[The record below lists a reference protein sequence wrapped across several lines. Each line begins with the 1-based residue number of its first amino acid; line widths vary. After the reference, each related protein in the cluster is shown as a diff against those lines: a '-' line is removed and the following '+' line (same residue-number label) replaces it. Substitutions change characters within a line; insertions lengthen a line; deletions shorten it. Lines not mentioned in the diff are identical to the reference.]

1 MGSEMFIRD
10 SREGVQE
17 KRGEDSDLGGTMR
30 LGEQTC
36 VINQGSLAERVYG
49 VTAVRE
55 RHRHR
60 YEVNN
65 NYLDDLQ
72 TAGLKVG
79 GRSEDGELVEMVE
92 IEDHPWFLACQFHPE
107 FTSNPRQGHPLFVG
121 FIEAGL
127 KASEL
132 SK

>member
-1 MGSEMFIRD
+1 MEA
-10 SREGVQE
+10 
-17 KRGEDSDLGGTMR
+17 T
-30 LGEQTC
+30 
-36 VINQGSLAERVYG
+36 
-49 VTAVRE
+49 
-55 RHRHR
+55 
-60 YEVNN
+60 
-65 NYLDDLQ
+65 

-127 KASEL
+127 NASEL